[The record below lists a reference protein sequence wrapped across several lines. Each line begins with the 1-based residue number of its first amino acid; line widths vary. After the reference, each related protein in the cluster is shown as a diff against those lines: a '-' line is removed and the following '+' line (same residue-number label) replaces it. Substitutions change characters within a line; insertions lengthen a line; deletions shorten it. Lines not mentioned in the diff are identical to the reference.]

1 MVRTEKAIEESET
14 AKSQKYRHEIARK
27 LLHMC
32 SFLIVIFIYLTDKQ
46 IACIVIGTIL
56 VILFL
61 GNTILLSSGFRF
73 LNEFKVKYFSFL
85 LRNNEKY
92 GYISSNWFLLGC
104 FLSVLL
110 FSKEIAMLAITVLIF
125 GDAFAALIGMKFGK
139 HKFKNGKSW
148 EGTLGFIGASYLLLA
163 GFYFAIDLTLSFAAA
178 ALIVIPITAVS
189 EVYSKQL
196 KIDDNLLIPLI
207 FGVLMTGLLYAAGL
221 IF

>member
-1 MVRTEKAIEESET
+1 MTLIEKDSQQSEI
-14 AKSQKYRHEIARK
+14 AKSQKYCHEIARK

-32 SFLIVIFIYLTDKQ
+32 SFLIVIFIYLADKKT
-46 IACIVIGTIL
+46 ACIVIGT
-56 VILFL
+56 LFVL
-61 GNTILLSSGFRF
+61 LFIGNTILLSSGLRV
-73 LNEFKVKYFSFL
+73 LNEFKIKYFSFL
-85 LRNNEKY
+85 LRDNEKY

-104 FLSVLL
+104 FLSALL

-148 EGTLGFIGASYLLLA
+148 EGTLGFIGVSYLLLA
-163 GFYFAIDLTLSFAAA
+163 GFYFAVSLTLSFAAA

-189 EVYSKQL
+189 EIYSKQI

-207 FGVLMTGLLYAAGL
+207 FGFLMTGLIYAAG
-221 IF
+221 FVF

>member
-1 MVRTEKAIEESET
+1 MVQTEKTDTQSGKIT
-14 AKSQKYRHEIARK
+14 SQKYRHEMARK
-27 LLHMC
+27 FLHMC
-32 SFLIVIFIYLTDKQ
+32 SFLIVIFIYLTEKTA
-46 IACIVIGTIL
+46 ACIVIGAL
-56 VILFL
+56 FLILFI

-85 LRNNEKY
+85 LRDDEKY

-104 FLSVLL
+104 FLSVFL
-110 FSKEIAMLAITVLIF
+110 FQKEIAMLAITILIF

-148 EGTLGFIGASYLLLA
+148 EGTLGFIGVSYLLLA
-163 GFYFAIDLTLSFAAA
+163 GFYFALSLTLSFALA

-189 EVYSKQL
+189 EVYSKHL

-207 FGVLMTGLLYAAGL
+207 FGVLMTGLLYAAG
-221 IF
+221 FVF

>member
-32 SFLIVIFIYLTDKQ
+32 SFLIVIFIYLTDKKT
-46 IACIVIGTIL
+46 ACIVIGTIL
-56 VILFL
+56 VILFI
-61 GNTILLSSGFRF
+61 GNTILLSSGLRF

-85 LRNNEKY
+85 LRDNEKY

-110 FSKEIAMLAITVLIF
+110 FSKEIAMLSITVLIF

-163 GFYFAIDLTLSFAAA
+163 GFYFAIDLTLSFVVA
-178 ALIVIPITAVS
+178 ALVVIPITAVS

>member
-1 MVRTEKAIEESET
+1 MVQTEKTVNQSGKIT
-14 AKSQKYRHEIARK
+14 SQKYRHEIARK

-32 SFLIVIFIYLTDKQ
+32 SFLIVIFIYSADKNT
-46 IACIVIGTIL
+46 ACVVIGAL
-56 VILFL
+56 FLILFI

-85 LRNNEKY
+85 LRDDEKY

-104 FLSVLL
+104 FLSVFL
-110 FSKEIAMLAITVLIF
+110 FQKEIAMLAITILIF

-148 EGTLGFIGASYLLLA
+148 EGTLGFIGVSYLLLA
-163 GFYFAIDLTLSFAAA
+163 GFYFALSLTLLFVAA
-178 ALIVIPITAVS
+178 ALIAIPITAVS

-207 FGVLMTGLLYAAGL
+207 FGLLMTGLLYAAG
-221 IF
+221 FVF

>member
-1 MVRTEKAIEESET
+1 MAQSEKAIEQSEK
-14 AKSQKYRHEIARK
+14 AKSQKFRHEIARK

-32 SFLIVIFIYLTDKQ
+32 SFLIVIFIYLTDKKT
-46 IACIVIGTIL
+46 ACIVIGAIL
-56 VILFL
+56 ALLFV
-61 GNTILLSSGFRF
+61 GNTILLSSHFRF

-85 LRNNEKY
+85 LRDNEKY

-110 FSKEIAMLAITVLIF
+110 FQKEIAMLAITVLIF

-148 EGTLGFIGASYLLLA
+148 EGTIGFIGVSYLLLA
-163 GFYFAIDLTLSFAAA
+163 GFYLVLNLTLSFVAA
-178 ALIVIPITAVS
+178 ALIVIPITAVA
-189 EVYSKQL
+189 EVYSKQI

-207 FGVLMTGLLYAAGL
+207 FGILMTGLFC
-221 IF
+221 IFLK

>member
-1 MVRTEKAIEESET
+1 MVRTEKEIEESET

-32 SFLIVIFIYLTDKQ
+32 SFLIVIFIYLTEKTT
-46 IACIVIGTIL
+46 ACIVIGA
-56 VILFL
+56 LFVL
-61 GNTILLSSGFRF
+61 LFIGNTILLSSGFRF

-85 LRNNEKY
+85 LRDDEKY

-125 GDAFAALIGMKFGK
+125 GDAFAALVGMKFGK

-148 EGTLGFIGASYLLLA
+148 EGTLGFIGVSYLLLA
-163 GFYFAIDLTLSFAAA
+163 GFYLFLNLTLSFAVA

-207 FGVLMTGLLYAAGL
+207 FGVLMTGLIYAVG
-221 IF
+221 FVF

>member
-1 MVRTEKAIEESET
+1 MAQSEKAIEQSEK
-14 AKSQKYRHEIARK
+14 AKSQKFRHEIARK

-32 SFLIVIFIYLTDKQ
+32 SFLIVIFIYLTDKKT
-46 IACIVIGTIL
+46 ACIVIGAIL
-56 VILFL
+56 ALLFV
-61 GNTILLSSGFRF
+61 GNTILLSSQFRF

-85 LRNNEKY
+85 LRDNEKY

-110 FSKEIAMLAITVLIF
+110 FQKEIAMLAITVLIF

-148 EGTLGFIGASYLLLA
+148 EGTIGFIGVSYLLLV
-163 GFYFAIDLTLSFAAA
+163 GFYSVLNLTLSFAVA

-189 EVYSKQL
+189 EVYSKQI

-207 FGVLMTGLLYAAGL
+207 FGILMTGLLY